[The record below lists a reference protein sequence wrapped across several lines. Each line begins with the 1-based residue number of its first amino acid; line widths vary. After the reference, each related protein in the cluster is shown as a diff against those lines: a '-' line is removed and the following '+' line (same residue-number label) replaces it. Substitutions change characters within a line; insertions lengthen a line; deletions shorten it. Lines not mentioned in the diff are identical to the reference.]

1 MGFPVRL
8 LLRKPGPS
16 MMLSMARFEAV
27 WFGSYVLCHFYP
39 PSHDSTRHGTTACY
53 APWDY
58 AHTVQSIL
66 LHSMHPQHWCPCVF
80 GSVFVCL
87 FVTNHCP
94 PCRLIP
100 SSTPF
105 LSFSSLVYTSEAPEP
120 GLIAPGM
127 HVGVTVTFTPNSL
140 HDVDDV
146 MVVETG
152 QGSLQV
158 PLLVRRDPPTLTLP
172 QQILIGPTLVSN
184 KQVCDI

>member
-1 MGFPVRL
+1 
-8 LLRKPGPS
+8 
-16 MMLSMARFEAV
+16 
-27 WFGSYVLCHFYP
+27 
-39 PSHDSTRHGTTACY
+39 
-53 APWDY
+53 
-58 AHTVQSIL
+58 
-66 LHSMHPQHWCPCVF
+66 MHPQYGCSCVA
-80 GSVFVCL
+80 VPVCL

-120 GLIAPGM
+120 GLVAPGM

-158 PLLVRRDPPTLTLP
+158 PLLVRRDPPMLTLP
-172 QQILIGPTLVSN
+172 PQILIGPTLVSN
-184 KQVCDI
+184 KQVRLS

>member
-1 MGFPVRL
+1 MTAHGMVPL
-8 LLRKPGPS
+8 PAMPPGT
-16 MMLSMARFEAV
+16 M
-27 WFGSYVLCHFYP
+27 
-39 PSHDSTRHGTTACY
+39 
-53 APWDY
+53 
-58 AHTVQSIL
+58 HT
-66 LHSMHPQHWCPCVF
+66 LHSPRGIASLCASPTWVLVGVGGVCVCVCVCV
-80 GSVFVCL
+80 SLCL
-87 FVTNHCP
+87 FVNNYCLA
-94 PCRLIP
+94 CRLIP

-120 GLIAPGM
+120 GLVAPGM

>member
-1 MGFPVRL
+1 MAWSHCL
-8 LLRKPGPS
+8 LCPLGLCTHCIVPG
-16 MMLSMARFEAV
+16 
-27 WFGSYVLCHFYP
+27 G
-39 PSHDSTRHGTTACY
+39 
-53 APWDY
+53 
-58 AHTVQSIL
+58 L
-66 LHSMHPQHWCPCVF
+66 LHCVHPQPGCWWGWGGVCVCVCV
-80 GSVFVCL
+80 SLCL
-87 FVTNHCP
+87 FVNNYCLA
-94 PCRLIP
+94 CRLIP

-120 GLIAPGM
+120 GLVAPGM